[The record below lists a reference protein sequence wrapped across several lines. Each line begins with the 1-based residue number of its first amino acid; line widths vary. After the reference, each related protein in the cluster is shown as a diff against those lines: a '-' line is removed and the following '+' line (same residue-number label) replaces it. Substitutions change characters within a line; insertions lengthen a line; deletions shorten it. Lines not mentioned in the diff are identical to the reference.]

1 MRNAEFDREHVLRAA
16 MLAFMNKGYAK
27 TSMQDLTQATGL
39 HPGSLYCA
47 FTNKRGLLLAAIGQ
61 YQSDRSTEFERHFS
75 GQQTPLEQLKKY
87 LDSIVLE
94 CISCE
99 ASKACLLTKAL
110 NEMAEQDDELQSII
124 TDNLTRWEQGIAQQF
139 AKAKTQGLLHRQSGS
154 GKSAERDC
162 QALARYFVMGIY
174 GLRTFAHTHP
184 TLEVLQSLADQL
196 FEDVTR

>member
-1 MRNAEFDREHVLRAA
+1 MRNAEFDREAVLRAA

-27 TSMQDLTQATGL
+27 TSMQDLTQVTGL

-47 FTNKRGLLLAAIGQ
+47 FKNKRGILLAAIAQ
-61 YQSDRSTEFERHFS
+61 YQSDKAAEFDAFFSTLE
-75 GQQTPLEQLKKY
+75 TPLAQLKTY
-87 LDSIVLE
+87 LDSLVLE

-110 NEMAEQDDELQSII
+110 NEMAEQDDELQYII
-124 TDNLTRWEQGIAQQF
+124 SQSLHRWEMSIADQF
-139 AKAKTQGLLHRQSGS
+139 AKAKDKGQLNSQRGS
-154 GKSAERDC
+154 E
-162 QALARYFVMGIY
+162 ALARYFVMGIY

-184 TLEVLQSLADQL
+184 KHEVLQSLADQL